1 MLFRSRMGKRKRS
14 DDAVARL
21 CGKAVEKI
29 ITQLVAEPPLTITV
43 SEAEAKMWGFPDV
56 PTMRMTME
64 EFTQALPP
72 SIRHQLIVREGN
84 KQ

>member
-1 MLFRSRMGKRKRS
+1 MLQWEMGKRKRS

-29 ITQLVAEPPLTITV
+29 ITRLVAEPPLTITV
-43 SEAEAKMWGFPDV
+43 SEADAKKWGFPDV

-64 EFTQALPP
+64 EFAKALPP
-72 SIRHQLIVREGN
+72 SIRHQLIIREGG
-84 KQ
+84 KR